1 MDDIKQRIPKRSIS
15 IPGGLWRS
23 LRYIGK
29 RKFSNGILE
38 KAKKQDLVLLAEE
51 LGQKVSDKMTN
62 IELRNIIIGSKD
74 YEEEFV
80 RDQLSVILEER
91 FERESEEKIA
101 RQLAIEEEKI
111 ARQHAIQQLRW
122 ESELNELRLEIE
134 SIRSNVK
141 RTSCAEDRKKTSSNY
156 RISIGRAEEHV
167 RETSPA
173 VLMAEA
179 TIPVT
184 TPIKEEKGMDD
195 LRVVYVKVKGEQEM
209 VNAVIDTGAQMPV
222 VRPDVVEGQSINNRG
237 SIQITSAFGEHEMGE
252 VKDSNMELND
262 FRHGV
267 VPVSK
272 NLVNDMLICS
282 SDYEVLIENSQMIRN
297 PAKLREPSKK
307 EGIISSTDSKSVC
320 SQEVVT
326 DLLPETQSL
335 LNVPN
340 GDLVAV
346 KINGSNVQT
355 NGQGI
360 KESKGQPHQRLD
372 SCDRLLGSRTR
383 YQEEQQTA
391 IWTFWRFQ
399 RKKCGAAEP
408 AIARDPG
415 LVRSGNLRKAAR
427 EREEE
432 RSEKKDCRPAGPC
445 EVTY

>member
-1 MDDIKQRIPKRSIS
+1 MAF
-15 IPGGLWRS
+15 L
-23 LRYIGK
+23 GK
-29 RKFSNGILE
+29 AR
-38 KAKKQDLVLLAEE
+38 KQDLVLLAEE
-51 LGQKVSDKMTN
+51 LGQKVSDKMT
-62 IELRNIIIGSKD
+62 IIDLKNIIIGSKD

-80 RDQLSVILEER
+80 RAQLSVILEER
-91 FERESEEKIA
+91 VERETEEKIA
-101 RQLAIEEEKI
+101 RQLCY
-111 ARQHAIQQLRW
+111 
-122 ESELNELRLEIE
+122 ESELNELRLQIE

-141 RTSCAEDRKKTSSNY
+141 RTSCAEDRKNTSSNY
-156 RISIGRAEEHV
+156 RISIGRAGEHM

-184 TPIKEEKGMDD
+184 TPIKEENGMDD

-209 VNAVIDTGAQMPV
+209 ANAVMDTGAQMPV
-222 VRPDVVEGQSINNRG
+222 VRPDVVEGQSIDNRG

-262 FRHGV
+262 LRHGV

-282 SDYEVLIENSQMIRN
+282 SDYEVLIENTQMIRN

-355 NGQGI
+355 NGQDGDRFNSCQVIYSQFGLAIHQNDHQARRRFVEWAQNEIAVVPDFHKRIFFSDEAHFWLNGYVNKQNCRIWSEANPQVYVETPLHPEKLTVWCALWAGGI
-360 KESKGQPHQRLD
+360 L
-372 SCDRLLGSRTR
+372 
-383 YQEEQQTA
+383 
-391 IWTFWRFQ
+391 
-399 RKKCGAAEP
+399 
-408 AIARDPG
+408 
-415 LVRSGNLRKAAR
+415 LRKR
-427 EREEE
+427 
-432 RSEKKDCRPAGPC
+432 
-445 EVTY
+445 

>member
-1 MDDIKQRIPKRSIS
+1 MEIAVYWKKKIFK
-15 IPGGLWRS
+15 WH
-23 LRYIGK
+23 
-29 RKFSNGILE
+29 FLE

-134 SIRSNVK
+134 
-141 RTSCAEDRKKTSSNY
+141 
-156 RISIGRAEEHV
+156 ISGRAEEHV

-195 LRVVYVKVKGEQEM
+195 LRVVHVKVKGEQEM

-222 VRPDVVEGQSINNRG
+222 VRPDVVEGQSIDNRG

-252 VKDSNMELND
+252 
-262 FRHGV
+262 
-267 VPVSK
+267 
-272 NLVNDMLICS
+272 
-282 SDYEVLIENSQMIRN
+282 
-297 PAKLREPSKK
+297 
-307 EGIISSTDSKSVC
+307 
-320 SQEVVT
+320 
-326 DLLPETQSL
+326 
-335 LNVPN
+335 
-340 GDLVAV
+340 
-346 KINGSNVQT
+346 
-355 NGQGI
+355 I
-360 KESKGQPHQRLD
+360 K
-372 SCDRLLGSRTR
+372 
-383 YQEEQQTA
+383 
-391 IWTFWRFQ
+391 RFQ
-399 RKKCGAAEP
+399 HGIE
-408 AIARDPG
+408 
-415 LVRSGNLRKAAR
+415 
-427 EREEE
+427 
-432 RSEKKDCRPAGPC
+432 
-445 EVTY
+445 

>member
-1 MDDIKQRIPKRSIS
+1 MA
-15 IPGGLWRS
+15 
-23 LRYIGK
+23 
-29 RKFSNGILE
+29 FLE

-74 YEEEFV
+74 YEEEF
-80 RDQLSVILEER
+80 
-91 FERESEEKIA
+91 
-101 RQLAIEEEKI
+101 
-111 ARQHAIQQLRW
+111 HAIQQLRW

-360 KESKGQPHQRLD
+360 KESKGEVVLTCEFKKE
-372 SCDRLLGSRTR
+372 SCIVLGVV
-383 YQEEQQTA
+383 A
-391 IWTFWRFQ
+391 
-399 RKKCGAAEP
+399 P
-408 AIARDPG
+408 
-415 LVRSGNLRKAAR
+415 
-427 EREEE
+427 
-432 RSEKKDCRPAGPC
+432 
-445 EVTY
+445 

>member
-1 MDDIKQRIPKRSIS
+1 MA
-15 IPGGLWRS
+15 
-23 LRYIGK
+23 
-29 RKFSNGILE
+29 FLE

-91 FERESEEKIA
+91 FEREK
-101 RQLAIEEEKI
+101 
-111 ARQHAIQQLRW
+111 
-122 ESELNELRLEIE
+122 LNELRLEIE

-222 VRPDVVEGQSINNRG
+222 VRPDVVEGQSIDNRG
-237 SIQITSAFGEHEMGE
+237 SIRITSAFGEHEMGE

-360 KESKGQPHQRLD
+360 KESKGEVVLTCEFKKGILYSTRRGCPRKECIPNFID
-372 SCDRLLGSRTR
+372 SILVQCCCDLITGIVKLELKAGLEILKLHRPGMTDELLRG
-383 YQEEQQTA
+383 
-391 IWTFWRFQ
+391 
-399 RKKCGAAEP
+399 GV
-408 AIARDPG
+408 G
-415 LVRSGNLRKAAR
+415 VG
-427 EREEE
+427 
-432 RSEKKDCRPAGPC
+432 RPID
-445 EVTY
+445 TS

>member
-1 MDDIKQRIPKRSIS
+1 MAFL
-15 IPGGLWRS
+15 G
-23 LRYIGK
+23 
-29 RKFSNGILE
+29 

-51 LGQKVSDKMTN
+51 LGQKISDKMTN

-222 VRPDVVEGQSINNRG
+222 VRPDVVEGQSIDNRG

-252 VKDSNMELND
+252 IKDSNMELND

-272 NLVNDMLICS
+272 NLVNDRLICS

-297 PAKLREPSKK
+297 SAKLREPSKE
-307 EGIISSTDSKSVC
+307 EGIISSTDLKSVC
-320 SQEVVT
+320 SEEVIT
-326 DLLPETQSL
+326 NLRPETYTQSL

-346 KINGSNVQT
+346 KINASNVQT

-360 KESKGQPHQRLD
+360 KESKREVAFTCVFKNRILYSNRRGQPRKECISEFIDSILVQCCCDLITGIVKLELKARLEVFKVRVD
-372 SCDRLLGSRTR
+372 VL
-383 YQEEQQTA
+383 
-391 IWTFWRFQ
+391 WTITCICYFCRFW
-399 RKKCGAAEP
+399 
-408 AIARDPG
+408 D
-415 LVRSGNLRKAAR
+415 
-427 EREEE
+427 
-432 RSEKKDCRPAGPC
+432 
-445 EVTY
+445 